1 MKGSQKEG
9 SKRRCETSWD
19 DGKKQDLRLADLL
32 RQYEVPATFYIP
44 NSTELSND
52 EIKGISIDFEIG
64 GHTVN
69 HIPLTDLNKTEARWE
84 IEWNKKWLQDI
95 IGRPLTSFCYP
106 KGYYTQRDA
115 KLVKEAGFQ
124 EARTVKRLST
134 SKPKKKF
141 EIETT
146 IHVYPNHKDQGDWLT
161 RAKEIWDSEPDYF
174 HLWGH
179 SWELDKFDLWGELE
193 EFLRYI

>member
-1 MKGSQKEG
+1 MNKE
-9 SKRRCETSWD
+9 RIQTSWD

-44 NSTELSND
+44 NSTELSIE

-84 IEWNKKWLQDI
+84 IKWNKRWLEDI

-106 KGYYTQRDA
+106 KGYYTQRDV

-146 IHVYPNHKDQGDWLT
+146 IHVYPNHKDQGDWLQ

>member
-1 MKGSQKEG
+1 MNKE
-9 SKRRCETSWD
+9 RIQTSWD

-44 NSTELSND
+44 NSTELSIE

-84 IEWNKKWLQDI
+84 IKWNKRWLEDI

-146 IHVYPNHKDQGDWLT
+146 IHVYPNHKDQGDWLQ